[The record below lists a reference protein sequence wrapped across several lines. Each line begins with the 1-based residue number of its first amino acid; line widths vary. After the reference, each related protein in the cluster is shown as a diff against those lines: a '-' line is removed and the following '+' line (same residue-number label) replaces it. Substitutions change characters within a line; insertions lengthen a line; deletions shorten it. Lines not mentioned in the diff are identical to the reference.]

1 MAGITI
7 LRNFWKTGSK
17 IPIKIKPYLNKSDS
31 KIIQMNLSGNFPS
44 IDGSEVHFS
53 SKSNFRPFL
62 TTYWSKVVTR
72 STIRTKCIE
81 FAIFDLVFKVT
92 SDAIIAREMLLRS
105 LFKYFLRRR
114 YEQTY
119 AILYTINIIIL

>member
-1 MAGITI
+1 MQHYGFCGMVVFDQSVVI
-7 LRNFWKTGSK
+7 
-17 IPIKIKPYLNKSDS
+17 
-31 KIIQMNLSGNFPS
+31 SG
-44 IDGSEVHFS
+44 HQ
-53 SKSNFRPFL
+53 
-62 TTYWSKVVTR
+62 WSHM
-72 STIRTKCIE
+72 TKRIE

-114 YEQTY
+114 YELTY